1 MYFCFCFAGKIKHFC
16 LFARIHVWYQL
27 WCSIPSLPQGETE
40 DNLKTTFQRFKNC
53 QNSCI
58 NSRFNVQ
65 ELNVAQCK
73 IIKPVFIMT
82 KWLNTVLKL
91 WKNLV
96 RVLFWNIWHLIF
108 ATDRKRGQMHLYASQ
123 WWQNPLYQLLQCYFS
138 TKLFIHADIYTLS
151 EHRWNLACLFL
162 NIKIKYIIMRRGRR
176 GTPSSPLISKRNPQM
191 LPR

>member
-16 LFARIHVWYQL
+16 LFARIHIWYQL

-40 DNLKTTFQRFKNC
+40 DNFKTTFQRFKNC

-58 NSRFNVQ
+58 NSRFNLQ

-96 RVLFWNIWHLIF
+96 KSIVLEHMTLNI
-108 ATDRKRGQMHLYASQ
+108 RKRQETCGQMHLYASQ
-123 WWQNPLYQLLQCYFS
+123 WWENPLYQLLKCYFS
-138 TKLFIHADIYTLS
+138 TKLFIHATFI
-151 EHRWNLACLFL
+151 RCQ
-162 NIKIKYIIMRRGRR
+162 NIDEI
-176 GTPSSPLISKRNPQM
+176 
-191 LPR
+191 